1 MSMCNTPHRS
11 DVQSNSVF
19 GGALG
24 STQNRAPEAR
34 RQDGPARSEAECWVR
49 RKSISEPRGGGT
61 VFWHV
66 LVVLA
71 IGLVAAGD
79 SQLSSTQDN
88 HSANY
93 HAMQQKLG
101 WLKLN
106 AARPHPD
113 SKPTDL
119 TEPDINAYFAEGG
132 VKMPK
137 GVSRLRLSSQGAT
150 VDAHADVDFEQIMQG
165 RGSSIPLYS
174 LFSGTHDVHAV
185 AQASGTGGVGTIRVQ
200 SIDFDGVTIPQ
211 FALEWF
217 VEHYLAP
224 KYLNVG
230 VTSTFKL
237 PLRIESA
244 TVETGKVR
252 LVQR

>member
-1 MSMCNTPHRS
+1 MPAIFVSHRIRCNVSFKLRYECR
-11 DVQSNSVF
+11 
-19 GGALG
+19 GGH
-24 STQNRAPEAR
+24 QFR
-34 RQDGPARSEAECWVR
+34 R
-49 RKSISEPRGGGT
+49 GGT
-61 VFWHV
+61 VLCLALV
-66 LVVLA
+66 LLA
-71 IGLVAAGD
+71 TAGQQRA
-79 SQLSSTQDN
+79 SAQDK

-93 HAMQQKLG
+93 HAMQAKLA
-101 WLKLN
+101 WLKTN
-106 AARPHPD
+106 AAKAHPD
-113 SKPTDL
+113 PKPTEL
-119 TEPDINAYFAEGG
+119 TGPEINAYFAEGG

-137 GVSRLRLSSQGAT
+137 GVSHLRLSSQDTT

-165 RGSSIPLYS
+165 RGSSNPLYS

-185 AQASGTGGVGTIRVQ
+185 AQAAGENGVGTIRVQ

-217 VEHYLAP
+217 VQRYLTP
-224 KYLNVG
+224 KYPNVG

-237 PLRIESA
+237 PLRIDNA